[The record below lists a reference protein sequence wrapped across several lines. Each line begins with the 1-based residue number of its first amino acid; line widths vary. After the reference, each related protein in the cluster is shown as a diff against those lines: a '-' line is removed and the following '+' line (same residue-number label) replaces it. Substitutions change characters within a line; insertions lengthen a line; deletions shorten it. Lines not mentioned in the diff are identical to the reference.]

1 MTKVD
6 FYIVKDSAADAWLRY
21 ACRLVE
27 KAYDMGLRV
36 HIQTTDENMTNKL
49 DELLWV
55 YKQDSFVPHQAS
67 TNENEIC
74 AVTLNHSELPKH
86 REVLVNL
93 TASIPE
99 FYTEFER
106 VAEIV
111 GNDQA
116 LIKAARERF
125 RLYKEKGEEPKHHE
139 IN

>member
-36 HIQTTDENMTNKL
+36 HIQTADESMTNKM
-49 DELLWV
+49 DELLWIF
-55 YKQDSFVPHQAS
+55 KEGSFIPHQAS
-67 TNENEIC
+67 VNENELC

-93 TASIPE
+93 TNSVPE
-99 FYTEFER
+99 HYSEFER
-106 VAEIV
+106 IAEII
-111 GNDQA
+111 GSGQGQ
-116 LIKAARERF
+116 IKAGRERF
-125 RLYKEKGEEPKHHE
+125 RWYKENGTVPGHHE

>member
-36 HIQTTDENMTNKL
+36 HIHTADENMTNKM

-55 YKQDSFVPHQAS
+55 FKEGSFIPHQAS
-67 TNENEIC
+67 VNENELC

-93 TASIPE
+93 TQSIPE
-99 FYTEFER
+99 HYTEFER

-111 GNDQA
+111 GGEQT
-116 LIKAARERF
+116 LIKAGRERF
-125 RLYKEKGEEPKHHE
+125 RLYKEKGVEPKHHE

>member
-1 MTKVD
+1 VTKVD
-6 FYIVKDSAADAWLRY
+6 FYIVKESAADAWLRY

-36 HIQTTDENMTNKL
+36 HIQTTDENMTNKM

-55 YKQDSFVPHQAS
+55 FKQDSFIPHQAS

-99 FYTEFER
+99 YYTEFER

-111 GNDQA
+111 GNDPSK
-116 LIKAARERF
+116 IKAARERF

>member
-36 HIQTTDENMTNKL
+36 HIQTADESMTNKM
-49 DELLWV
+49 DELLWAF
-55 YKQDSFVPHQAS
+55 KEGSFIPHQS
-67 TNENEIC
+67 IVNDNELC

-93 TASIPE
+93 TSAIPE
-99 FYTEFER
+99 HYAEFER

-111 GNDQA
+111 GGDQT
-116 LIKAARERF
+116 LIKAGRERF
-125 RLYKEKGEEPKHHE
+125 RMYKEKGEEPKHHE

>member
-1 MTKVD
+1 VAKID

-36 HIQTTDENMTNKL
+36 HIHTADESMTKKM

-55 YKQDSFVPHQAS
+55 FKDSSFIPHQPITS
-67 TNENEIC
+67 EQEPC
-74 AVTLNHSELPKH
+74 AVTLNHSELPNH

-93 TASIPE
+93 TPSIPQH
-99 FYTEFER
+99 YTEFER

-111 GNDQA
+111 GGDQT
-116 LIKAARERF
+116 LIKAGRERF
-125 RLYKEKGEEPKHHE
+125 RMYKEKGEEPKHHE